1 MFWILIVSTMTLA
14 GWLTYD
20 MFKQTDDYKPPEDNE
35 WNDEWDDNKN
45 HTEGDFH

>member
-1 MFWILIVSTMTLA
+1 MFWILIASTMTLA

-20 MFKQTDDYKPPEDNE
+20 AFKQTDEYKPPEDNE
-35 WNDEWDDNKN
+35 WDDDKN